1 MQTEVI
7 RINCS
12 HCKKEYMTDRWNIS
26 TECDECQEP
35 CVINSD
41 RGYIVADSSM
51 RTQLKRVAMVF
62 TRARAE
68 QHIDTLTTFHV
79 NNNHRVE
86 KL

>member
-1 MQTEVI
+1 MHTEVI

-26 TECDECQEP
+26 TECDECLEL

-41 RGYIVADSSM
+41 NGYAVADPLQ
-51 RTQLKRVAMVF
+51 TTKLKSLAMIC

-68 QHIDTLTTFHV
+68 QHVDTLTTFHV